1 MMLEDMPGLKDIKED
16 HAVLKD
22 IIWDLEP
29 KQLME
34 PTYYLNKEGKKEKK
48 ILRGYM
54 FYIDRMSFAKPGLFL
69 MCHTGSSYAETIAKV
84 SEVPDELVNEAIEEN
99 KSKEYFGMV
108 PINKKIEVWLKK
120 ELGIIK

>member
-16 HAVLKD
+16 QAVLKH
-22 IIWDLEP
+22 ILWDLEP

-34 PTYYLNKEGKKEKK
+34 PTYYINEEGRKEKK

-54 FYIDRMSFAKPGLFL
+54 FYIDRMSDAKPGLFL

-84 SEVPDELVNEAIEEN
+84 KEIPDELINEAIEEN
-99 KSKEYFGMV
+99 KNREYFGMV
-108 PINKKIEVWLKK
+108 PINAKITLWLKR
-120 ELGIIK
+120 ELGIKE